1 MDQHVLLQVH
11 LSSRR
16 ICFQAR
22 STRSLISRH
31 WREEKGLLRQNG
43 QKVGEFHSVVSLN
56 MLLILLEDG
65 GDEHASTFAFHGDE
79 LLDERLILIKS
90 WSIIYDRRG
99 QLVDARLS
107 DGAN

>member
-1 MDQHVLLQVH
+1 MFSGSFYTQLDITSLERRERP
-11 LSSRR
+11 SSAERTKSRR
-16 ICFQAR
+16 
-22 STRSLISRH
+22 
-31 WREEKGLLRQNG
+31 
-43 QKVGEFHSVVSLN
+43 VSLGRQFEHAFD
-56 MLLILLEDG
+56 LARGEDG